1 MGEIINVLIAED
13 NAADRMLIKEI
24 LLDTGYLP
32 ISMRWRM
39 VVFGPNG
46 LGPLLERVIAH
57 LP

>member
-1 MGEIINVLIAED
+1 MKSINVLIAED

-24 LLDTGYLP
+24 LLDTGIP
-32 ISMRWRM
+32 AHIDE
-39 VVFGPNG
+39 VADGAVFGPNG